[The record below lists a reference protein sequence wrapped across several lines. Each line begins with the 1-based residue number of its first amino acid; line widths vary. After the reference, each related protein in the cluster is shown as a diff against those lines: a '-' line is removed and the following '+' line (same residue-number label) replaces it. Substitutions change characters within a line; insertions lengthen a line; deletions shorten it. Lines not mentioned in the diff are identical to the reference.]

1 MNRTVFPLL
10 LLLLTIESYGQTPP
24 LAPVTDALLQAP
36 PAGSWLHWRGGAN
49 AWGYSSLDQI
59 NRDNVAQ
66 LRLAWSWAM
75 DDTGAGEA
83 APLVHDGV
91 LFLPNP
97 RGVIQALD
105 AASGDLLWEYRPG
118 RTPAAAGA
126 NPITAAELGDAA
138 MSPTAYAGVGRGVQ
152 KNIAL
157 YGTAVYAATENAS
170 IVALDASTGTLLW
183 EQRVADPAL
192 GYHYTAGPIVANGV
206 LVTGITGC
214 TRYKEDV
221 CFITGHDPDTGAELW
236 RTSTV
241 ARPGEAGGDSWGD
254 LPLQFRAGSD
264 AWIAGSY
271 DPETNLVYW
280 GTAQAKPWA
289 RVARG
294 TDGAALYTNSTLAL
308 DPLTGDMV
316 WYYQHLPGESH
327 DMDEAFENLLIDI
340 DGRRSLFKIGK
351 LGILWQLDR
360 ETGDYV
366 QAVDLGYQNIVNLDP
381 VTGTVRYRDGMLPR
395 IGVELDMCPS
405 TSGFKSWRAMAYT
418 PQFNLLYIP
427 MTLNCELATFGP
439 VEQVL
444 GGGGTGPVRRI
455 NTPHPDAGDDLGEI
469 LAVRIPGGNVAW
481 RYRSRPTINTAT
493 LTTAGGLVFAGD
505 WDRYVYALDAET
517 GEKLWQ
523 SRVSTS
529 AQGFPISYSVDGKQY
544 IALPAASSGASWAS
558 MLPRDLSPELRRPR
572 GGNSL
577 HVFALPD

>member
-1 MNRTVFPLL
+1 MNRQVFPLL
-10 LLLLTIESYGQTPP
+10 LVLLASASHGQTPP
-24 LAPVTDALLQAP
+24 LTPVTDALLQAAP
-36 PAGSWLHWRGGAN
+36 EGSWLHWRGEAS

-59 NRDNVAQ
+59 NRDNVAD

-138 MSPTAYAGVGRGVQ
+138 LSPTAYAGVGRGVQ

-221 CFITGHDPDTGAELW
+221 CFITGHDPGTGAELW

-241 ARPGEAGGDSWGD
+241 ARPGEPGGDSWGE
-254 LPLQFRAGSD
+254 LPLEFRAGSD

-271 DPETNLVYW
+271 DPETGLVYW

-308 DPLTGDMV
+308 DPLNGDMV

-340 DGRRSLFKIGK
+340 EGRRSLFKIGK

-360 ETGDYV
+360 ETGDYI

-469 LAVRIPGGNVAW
+469 LAVSIPGGNVAW

-493 LTTAGGLVFAGD
+493 LATGGGLVFAGD

-544 IALPAASSGASWAS
+544 IAIPAASSGASWAS

-577 HVFALPD
+577 HVFTLPD